1 MEKGNSTDKCIN
13 ATAVLGKIEK
23 VPMGIQD
30 EKSRKDPAS
39 SGKPVSTIGALVSKS
54 PKEGTEPCVRK
65 GKRSLLACLSHCNVP
80 LKPLIIR

>member
-1 MEKGNSTDKCIN
+1 MEKGNSTDKYIN

-39 SGKPVSTIGALVSKS
+39 SGKPVSTIGAQASPQKRGRNHVS
-54 PKEGTEPCVRK
+54 
-65 GKRSLLACLSHCNVP
+65 GKVSVP
-80 LKPLIIR
+80 RWHASVIAMFHGNHS